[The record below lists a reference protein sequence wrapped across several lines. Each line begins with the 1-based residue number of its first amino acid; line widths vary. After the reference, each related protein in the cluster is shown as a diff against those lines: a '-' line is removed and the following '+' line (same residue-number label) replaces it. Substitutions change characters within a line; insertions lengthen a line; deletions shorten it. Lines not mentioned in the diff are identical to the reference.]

1 MSAILRA
8 SFSLLAFVATLAAQ
22 DPQGPPGGGFPGGGF
37 PGGGFPGMGGPGG
50 PGPRNES
57 IKVLDQFDADQNGRL
72 DASER
77 KAAREWLKSNRP
89 QRGMRG
95 PGGRG
100 PGGPGGFPGPGG
112 PEGEGRDDGT
122 PKVGGKV
129 EPKDVRNHG
138 DQPLF
143 APDIVR
149 TFFLEFPNADWH
161 EELTAFY
168 RTDVEVPAKV
178 TVDGKI
184 YPDVGVQFRGN
195 TSFGMAP
202 GKKKSLDLA
211 FDFVDGKQT
220 LLGVRNL
227 DLLNCNTDAS
237 SLREVLHGHVANQYM
252 PAQRVVP
259 VRVVVNGEDYG
270 VYAAVEQ
277 FDKEF
282 VQAHFGSKQGDRF
295 KVPPDF
301 SGNGGLRFLGDDP
314 AAYRRNYQLKS
325 KENDAA
331 WQGLVDLC
339 GALESAPTDRLEA
352 ILPQHLDVD
361 GALWFLALDNSLGDD
376 DGYFTRASDYLLY
389 RDPKGRFHTISRD
402 NNEILL
408 GRAGGPGGRGPGGQA
423 PTGQGPGGERRAEGA
438 PPEGGG
444 QPGMGPGGGRR
455 GPGGPGGGAAATPLA
470 GANRADRP
478 LLKRLLEVP
487 TWRERY
493 LANLREL
500 ASVALAEEV
509 IGERLATWRKLLEP
523 LVEVDA
529 HSMYGLDAFR
539 NQFAVDD
546 QGKPAPR
553 ALAAILATRRKS
565 ILDDASMQG
574 AWPVL
579 ATPKVTVQTK
589 DDQSFVLSLV
599 AKTEGAKVASL
610 RVHFDRGAFGVY
622 TTAEMF
628 DDGQH
633 GDGAAGDGT
642 FGFSLPAIEAG
653 AQWRWWLEAVAK
665 DSGHVDCQPA
675 ANGAMPFVWHAP
687 KSKTK
692 AK

>member
-1 MSAILRA
+1 MSGPVRA
-8 SFSLLAFVATLAAQ
+8 SSFLLSLAAAAAAQ
-22 DPQGPPGGGFPGGGF
+22 IPQGPPDGGFGG
-37 PGGGFPGMGGPGG
+37 PGMGPGMG
-50 PGPRNES
+50 PGPGPMNES
-57 IKVLDQFDADQNGRL
+57 VKVLEQFDADKSGRL
-72 DASER
+72 DVAER
-77 KAAREWLKSNRP
+77 LAAREWLKTNRP

-100 PGGPGGFPGPGG
+100 PGGPGGPGG
-112 PEGEGRDDGT
+112 GDEGARTDNT

-129 EPKDVRNHG
+129 APKDVPNHH
-138 DQPLF
+138 DKPLF

-168 RTDVEVPAKV
+168 RTDVDVPAKV
-178 TVDGKI
+178 TVDGKL

-202 GKKKSLDLA
+202 GKKKSIDLA
-211 FDFVDGKQT
+211 FDFADPKQN

-237 SLREVLHGHVANQYM
+237 SLREVLHGHVANEYM
-252 PAQRVVP
+252 PAPRVVP

-282 VQAHFGSKQGDRF
+282 VQAHFGTKQGDRF

-325 KENDAA
+325 NENDAA
-331 WQGLVDLC
+331 WQGLVDAC
-339 GALESAPTDRLEA
+339 GALESATADRLEA

-361 GALWFLALDNSLGDD
+361 GMLWFLALDNALGDD
-376 DGYFTRASDYLLY
+376 DGYFSRASDYLLY
-389 RDPKGRFHTISRD
+389 RDPKGRFHAIPRD

-408 GRAGGPGGRGPGGQA
+408 GRGAGGPPGRGPGGQA
-423 PTGQGPGGERRAEGA
+423 PGGQGPGGERR
-438 PPEGGG
+438 PEGDGPGAGG
-444 QPGMGPGGGRR
+444 PPMAGPGGGRR
-455 GPGGPGGGAAATPLA
+455 GPGGGGTAATPLA

-487 TWRERY
+487 AWRERY

-500 ASVALAEEV
+500 ATVALAEEV
-509 IGERLATWRKLLEP
+509 IGERLDTWRKLLEP
-523 LVEVDA
+523 LVAVDA
-529 HSMYGLDAFR
+529 HSLYGLAAFQ

-546 QGKPAPR
+546 QGKPAARSLP
-553 ALAAILATRRKS
+553 AILAQRRKA
-565 ILDDASMQG
+565 ILDDAAMQG

-589 DDQSFVLSLV
+589 DDRSFVLSLV
-599 AKTEGAKVASL
+599 ATTEGAPVGTV

-633 GDGAAGDGT
+633 GDGKAGDGT
-642 FGFSLPAIEAG
+642 FGFSLPEIEAG
-653 AQWRWWLEAVAK
+653 SQWRWWLEAVAK

-675 ANGAMPFVWHAP
+675 ANGALPFVWQAP
-687 KSKTK
+687 NGKTK